1 MAAAKTSSYFR
12 LERLK
17 EWPEP
22 ETVSLMEVL
31 AREDIDE
38 AVYTIL
44 FRENYVV
51 KSLDT
56 YFQHLDTYKERRK
69 ELLHKKWVQNVIAP
83 LQQRVLEKVISYRG
97 PKKKKQE
104 DYGYYL
110 KDRNKMEIVSGEHYD
125 SDIYDPFFIKEKGP
139 DSRKVASSPLF
150 DPLFQ
155 RQQTDEEQSTSLL
168 VSSPGFTLTPHSVIP
183 EEQRKTSARFSGSS
197 SAGYESEAYSQCS
210 SEKLV
215 YAEEKQ
221 KSEEKEITD
230 LSQAVFERQFRASKL
245 SQDRGDG
252 KKGVVLGTRRQRPR
266 SWVAGDSQQRKGLQP
281 MQRRAMTAEV
291 LGSHLAS
298 LHRMAKQDCCW

>member
-51 KSLDT
+51 
-56 YFQHLDTYKERRK
+56 
-69 ELLHKKWVQNVIAP
+69 
-83 LQQRVLEKVISYRG
+83 
-97 PKKKKQE
+97 
-104 DYGYYL
+104 
-110 KDRNKMEIVSGEHYD
+110 
-125 SDIYDPFFIKEKGP
+125 
-139 DSRKVASSPLF
+139 KVASSPLF

-252 KKGVVLGTRRQRPR
+252 KKGVVSRGLGAGPGRPTGSR
-266 SWVAGDSQQRKGLQP
+266 LQ
-281 MQRRAMTAEV
+281 
-291 LGSHLAS
+291 
-298 LHRMAKQDCCW
+298 

>member
-51 KSLDT
+51 
-56 YFQHLDTYKERRK
+56 
-69 ELLHKKWVQNVIAP
+69 
-83 LQQRVLEKVISYRG
+83 
-97 PKKKKQE
+97 
-104 DYGYYL
+104 
-110 KDRNKMEIVSGEHYD
+110 
-125 SDIYDPFFIKEKGP
+125 
-139 DSRKVASSPLF
+139 KVASSPLF

-197 SAGYESEAYSQCS
+197 SAGYS

-252 KKGVVLGTRRQRPR
+252 KKGVVSRGLG
-266 SWVAGDSQQRKGLQP
+266 AG
-281 MQRRAMTAEV
+281 
-291 LGSHLAS
+291 
-298 LHRMAKQDCCW
+298 